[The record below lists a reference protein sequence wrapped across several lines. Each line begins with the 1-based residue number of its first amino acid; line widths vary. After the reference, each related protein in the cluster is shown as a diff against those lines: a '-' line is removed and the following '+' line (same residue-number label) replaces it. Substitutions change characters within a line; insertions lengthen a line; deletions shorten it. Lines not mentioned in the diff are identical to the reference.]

1 MKTLPIITTTLTL
14 ALLAGC
20 GQKLAWKRL
29 DGASVDPARL
39 QQAQKECRIEIK
51 LAGIERAKEE
61 RNQKLGSSTSN
72 QAQMLAKD
80 EYEEIRRQVY
90 REIDTCM
97 NKQGYKR

>member
-1 MKTLPIITTTLTL
+1 MKILPIFTLGLTL

-20 GQKLAWKRL
+20 GQKLAWARL
-29 DGASVDPARL
+29 DGSKADPEQL
-39 QQAQKECRIEIK
+39 QIAQAACRIETK
-51 LAGIERAKEE
+51 LAGIERAREN
-61 RNQKLGSSTSN
+61 RNEKLVKSSSN
-72 QAQMLAKD
+72 QAQMLIKD